1 VLAVEHVH
9 RRQVGEIEPDH
20 RQILACVPAWR
31 YDPSRPLVFTHIPK
45 CAGTS
50 VAVGLAAALAAVTA
64 IALFYAL
71 GGTQTRSDP
80 LRVIEGTA
88 AAIGVIAAAL
98 IFIGERSVR
107 NLTSAT
113 YLWLVATIGIAFGAG
128 LYPVALIGT
137 VLGLL
142 LLTVA
147 RMFEDKPF
155 GAHDDGQG

>member
-1 VLAVEHVH
+1 MELNVPVLPFAISLDLVM
-9 RRQVGEIEPDH
+9 RLLGAT
-20 RQILACVPAWR
+20 LAG
-31 YDPSRPLVFTHIPK
+31 LVLGLDREVRGYGAGLRTHAIV
-45 CAGTS
+45 C
-50 VAVGLAAALAAVTA
+50 LAAALAAVTA